1 MYIFLIESMSVYDC
15 SLWKKKSYS
24 KVFIIIEFYCL
35 FPAIKINQVF
45 DCYKTGQAIE
55 DKREGI
61 LLFWRLVK
69 NARHESHVMLT
80 ECCCSSSYWHLR
92 QFADGSALL
101 NMKSSLIGWNQNK
114 CMLLQLSLVD
124 SLSSGAI
131 TSNEGSFNN
140 WELCCWKSSIDEMD
154 GSIHK

>member
-61 LLFWRLVK
+61 LLFWRLV
-69 NARHESHVMLT
+69 
-80 ECCCSSSYWHLR
+80 
-92 QFADGSALL
+92 
-101 NMKSSLIGWNQNK
+101 
-114 CMLLQLSLVD
+114 
-124 SLSSGAI
+124 
-131 TSNEGSFNN
+131 
-140 WELCCWKSSIDEMD
+140 
-154 GSIHK
+154 